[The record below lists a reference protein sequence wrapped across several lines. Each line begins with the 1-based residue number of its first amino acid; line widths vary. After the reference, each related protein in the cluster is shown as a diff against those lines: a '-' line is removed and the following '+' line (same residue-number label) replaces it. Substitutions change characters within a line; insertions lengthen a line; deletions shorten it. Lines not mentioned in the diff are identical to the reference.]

1 MSRIVHIVGA
11 GLAGLSAATL
21 LAEAGETVA
30 LYEATGHAG
39 GRCRSYSDP
48 ALNMTID
55 NGNHIILSGNRS
67 ALAFLRRTGGAV
79 KMAAPPSPS
88 FSFVDVSDGARW
100 VLDLGQGR
108 IPWWVLDRSRR
119 VPGTRLIDY
128 LALTRLMLGPG
139 TGTVGNVLDC
149 SGMLYQ
155 RLLGP
160 MLLAMLNND
169 PRLATA
175 RLAATVI
182 RETIAA
188 GGSACRPLVAM
199 DGLSAA
205 YVDPAIGYLSTRG
218 ARLSF
223 GKRLRRMCM
232 RGGLVGGL
240 DFGSMTV
247 PVGESDAVILALPPD
262 AAAGLLPDLTVP
274 TKFRS
279 IVNLHYRVD
288 VDVGWT
294 LIGVINGIAHWIFAF
309 PGRLSITISN
319 ADDLL
324 TMPRAT
330 LARRVWREVAAIA
343 GLPDE
348 LPPWQAVI
356 ERRATFA
363 TSPGQEERRPSTRT
377 EVRNLFLA
385 GDWVATGLPPTIEGA
400 VRSGERAAALAAA

>member
-1 MSRIVHIVGA
+1 MSRIVHIIGA
-11 GLAGLSAATL
+11 GLAGLSAATV
-21 LAEAGETVA
+21 LAEAGEAVA

-48 ALNMTID
+48 ALDMPID

-67 ALAFLRRTGGAV
+67 ALAFLKRTGGAV

-88 FSFVDVSDGARW
+88 FSFVDMSDGARW
-100 VLDLGQGR
+100 VVELGQGR
-108 IPWWVLDRSRR
+108 IPWWVLNRERR
-119 VPGTRLIDY
+119 VPGTRLVDY
-128 LALTRLMLGPG
+128 LAPTRLMLGPG
-139 TGTVGNVLDC
+139 SGTVGSVIDC
-149 SGMLYQ
+149 AGPLYQ

-205 YVDPAIGYLSTRG
+205 YVDPAVDYLRARG
-218 ARLSF
+218 ARLDL
-223 GKRLRRMCM
+223 GKRLRRMHM
-232 RGGLVGGL
+232 RNGHVAAL
-240 DFGSMTV
+240 DFGGMAVSV
-247 PVGESDAVILALPPD
+247 DESDAVILALPPN
-262 AAAGLLPDLTVP
+262 AVARLLPDMTVP
-274 TKFRS
+274 TEFRS
-279 IVNLHYRVD
+279 IVNLHYRVAAS
-288 VDVGWT
+288 VDWT
-294 LIGVINGIAHWIFAF
+294 LIGVINGVAHWIFAF
-309 PGRLSITISN
+309 PGRLSVTISN

-324 TMPRAT
+324 AVPRAA
-330 LARRVWREVAAIA
+330 LARLVWKEVAAIA
-343 GLPDE
+343 SLPNE
-348 LPPWQAVI
+348 LPPWQAVV

-377 EVRNLFLA
+377 RLRNLFLA
-385 GDWVATGLPPTIEGA
+385 GDWVATGLPPTIESA